1 MVDPPQGTP
10 GPPTTVILFGAT
22 GDLSRRKLLPG
33 MLHLWR
39 SGLLPHVRV
48 VGTSLDEHTR
58 ESFVELAREAIDEFG
73 NDAQD
78 KEEFEEFAKNL
89 FWAPNGRRQPQ
100 GRGRRGGGRLRPA
113 ALPPA
118 LPLGAAEV
126 GAGGGAHAPRR
137 RAGREQ
143 PDRHGEAVRHRP
155 GERARR

>member
-58 ESFVELAREAIDEFG
+58 DSFVELARGAVAEFG

-89 FWAPNGRRQPQ
+89 FWAPNGADHLKAA
-100 GRGRRGGGRLRPA
+100 GAEAEGGCDLQHSRLHY
-113 ALPPA
+113 LSVPP
-118 LPLGAAEV
+118 
-126 GAGGGAHAPRR
+126 
-137 RAGREQ
+137 
-143 PDRHGEAVRHRP
+143 
-155 GERARR
+155 